1 MKERDKIRKFGNCDC
16 IDAHHKDI
24 MLGAIDSA
32 MRTLSKSI
40 TEIKSDSRKMKMYES
55 TLNSYISG
63 RSMFEETRSQLKKVP
78 DCPV

>member
-1 MKERDKIRKFGNCDC
+1 MTEKGKIREFGNCSC

-40 TEIKSDSRKMKMYES
+40 IEIKSDPRKMKMYGS
-55 TLNSYISG
+55 LLNGYISG
-63 RSMFEETRSQLKKVP
+63 NSMFEETRIQLKKVP